1 MTVGTLYTCLALAAL
16 NILHTQFGRLH
27 AIVPT
32 VLVQLGFIQVCTHCT
47 QKRFTSHTKRGHGT
61 VPVLHR
67 QLGKVCLIVH
77 TLHTRLER
85 VPGTVHTEKVRE
97 TVYSPHTEIGPCG
110 CAHYT
115 CSYKRSKQ
123 LCTHARAPHK
133 HTYSDSAHTTRA
145 VRKGLLDC
153 AYPMHA
159 VRKSPCECAHST
171 QKRSMRLCTQST
183 LEKIHAIVYTPQSVR
198 KGPRDL
204 PLARPLLWA
213 RPPSSQSHRPEEA
226 LRTPTE
232 PRQHGRPAPP
242 TVPSPAKPAGG
253 RHPGQCPRPGAHSPG
268 RPRRL

>member
-1 MTVGTLYTCLALAAL
+1 MLGVGYRAHSTHTVWKAPCNCAHSACAVRVHSSVHTLYTEKVHITHKKGPWDCACATQAVRKGLFDCAHPTHTIRKSSWDCVHRKGPRDC
-16 NILHTQFGRLH
+16 ILT
-27 AIVPT
+27 
-32 VLVQLGFIQVCTHCT
+32 THRNRAMWLC
-47 QKRFTSHTKRGHGT
+47 
-61 VPVLHR
+61 
-67 QLGKVCLIVH
+67 
-77 TLHTRLER
+77 TLHMQLQK
-85 VPGTVHTEKVRE
+85 VQATVHTR
-97 TVYSPHTEIGPCG
+97 TRPPPT
-110 CAHYT
+110 
-115 CSYKRSKQ
+115 
-123 LCTHARAPHK
+123 

-153 AYPMHA
+153 VYPMHA

-253 RHPGQCPRPGAHSPG
+253 RHPGQCPRPCAHSPG